1 MLVDDAYHL
10 LIAIAAGNAQQSSKF
25 ADAIIHMHQEVTILH
40 FLNLFHGESHLASTS
55 TVALEIV
62 FMETVEYLMVGKE
75 ASMKVVIDKS
85 FMQSLVDRNEM
96 NGRLRSFLLTGSIH
110 VTIRSSSFIKDVS

>member
-1 MLVDDAYHL
+1 MLVDDAYHF
-10 LIAIAAGNAQQSSKF
+10 LIAIAVGNAQQSSKL
-25 ADAIIHMHQEVTILH
+25 ADTIIHMHQEVPILH

-62 FMETVEYLMVGKE
+62 FVETVEYLMVGEE

-85 FMQSLVDRNEM
+85 LMQGLVDRNEM
-96 NGRLRSFLLTGSIH
+96 NGRLRCLLLAGSIH
-110 VTIRSSSFIKDVS
+110 VTI